1 MSLLWSKDAGLLTPP
16 GTGDVGGFGV
26 ELLGGDH
33 DPVVGAALSLVTCD
47 DITVTEVTEA
57 GWYELSLP
65 GLKCSVGA
73 KPCDGED
80 LPVHETRFTMVTA
93 DENLLAGADLD
104 GSRQRDR
111 DLRCVF
117 GDIDRT
123 VVTIEPQP
131 AGHSALDCERLAALN
146 GTNPCVEGDHHTPAV
161 VCGVTLLVNGPV
173 QLLMHSDGSPVSK
186 DFSFLEAFS

>member
-1 MSLLWSKDAGLLTPP
+1 MSLLRSKDVSLVAPP

-26 ELLGGDH
+26 EVLGGDH
-33 DPVVGAALSLVTCD
+33 DLVVGAALSLVTCD
-47 DITVTEVTEA
+47 DITVTEVPEA
-57 GWYELSLP
+57 GWYELSFP

-93 DENLLAGADLD
+93 DENLLAGAELD
-104 GSRQRDR
+104 GSWQRDSEF
-111 DLRCVF
+111 LGVS
-117 GDIDRT
+117 GGIDRT

-146 GTNPCVEGDHHTPAV
+146 GTNPCV
-161 VCGVTLLVNGPV
+161 
-173 QLLMHSDGSPVSK
+173 
-186 DFSFLEAFS
+186 